1 MAEDLKFAAR
11 ISKMGDN
18 KIIWIPKIMH
28 DMIEKF
34 EDETVTVII
43 TRRRNTP
50 TTIVKGDMKDRN

>member
-1 MAEDLKFAAR
+1 MNEDVKFPAK

-18 KIIWIPKIMH
+18 KIIWIPKTMH

-43 TRRRNTP
+43 MRRNTP
-50 TTIVKGDMKDRN
+50 TTMDKGKMIDRD

>member
-1 MAEDLKFAAR
+1 MTEDIKFPAR

-34 EDETVTVII
+34 EDERVTVTI
-43 TRRRNTP
+43 TRRNT
-50 TTIVKGDMKDRN
+50 IFRRFYKELRMLY

>member
-1 MAEDLKFAAR
+1 MTEDIKFPAR

-34 EDETVTVII
+34 EDERVTVTI
-43 TRRRNTP
+43 TKRNTT
-50 TTIVKGDMKDRN
+50 TTIVKGEMKCER

>member
-1 MAEDLKFAAR
+1 MAEDLKFPAR
-11 ISKMGDN
+11 ISKMGSN

-34 EDETVTVII
+34 EDETVTVTI
-43 TRRRNTP
+43 TRRNTP

>member
-1 MAEDLKFAAR
+1 MAEDLKFPAK

-34 EDETVTVII
+34 EDETVTVTI
-43 TRRRNTP
+43 TRRNTP
-50 TTIVKGDMKDRN
+50 TTIVKVDMKDRN